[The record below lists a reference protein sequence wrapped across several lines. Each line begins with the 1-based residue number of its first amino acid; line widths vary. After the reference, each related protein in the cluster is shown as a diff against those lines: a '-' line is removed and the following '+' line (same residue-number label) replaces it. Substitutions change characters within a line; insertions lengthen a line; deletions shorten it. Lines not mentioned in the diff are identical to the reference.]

1 MSFLKKYSIVLLIIL
16 LLFVYFRWDQVGSDQ
31 ENNLKIT
38 YKKDRWTSQVWKQTF
53 GIENDILVEKESP
66 IQTEAK
72 IQKMVDKSKTKED
85 CLELGKWNLE
95 IEKLQKVKNET
106 ALAHQLFNDENY
118 VGEYNPEEFL
128 EKDTGDFPNLFD
140 SLEAKEKAHEK
151 AVEVYKEY
159 HLMHIES
166 TNQISDIEENIADLE
181 KRNREKAIDKLSFA
195 DGIIRYTL
203 TALWMVLAIS
213 FIGLFFLSLLKRKH
227 KKGDNVQIGGD

>member
-1 MSFLKKYSIVLLIIL
+1 
-16 LLFVYFRWDQVGSDQ
+16 
-31 ENNLKIT
+31 
-38 YKKDRWTSQVWKQTF
+38 
-53 GIENDILVEKESP
+53 
-66 IQTEAK
+66 
-72 IQKMVDKSKTKED
+72 
-85 CLELGKWNLE
+85 
-95 IEKLQKVKNET
+95 
-106 ALAHQLFNDENY
+106 
-118 VGEYNPEEFL
+118 
-128 EKDTGDFPNLFD
+128 
-140 SLEAKEKAHEK
+140 
-151 AVEVYKEY
+151 VEVYKEY